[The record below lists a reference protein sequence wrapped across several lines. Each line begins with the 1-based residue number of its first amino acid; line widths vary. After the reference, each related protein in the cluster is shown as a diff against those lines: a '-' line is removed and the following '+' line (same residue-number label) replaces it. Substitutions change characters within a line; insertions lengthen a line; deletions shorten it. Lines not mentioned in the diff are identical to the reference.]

1 MVKMLIRE
9 IGNLLRN
16 VFGMFIIA
24 LLVIPVDLL
33 ILLLY
38 EPTPEWYAAQSET
51 VEAFAPEI
59 IAGGRWMIREI
70 ERMLMGV

>member
-1 MVKMLIRE
+1 
-9 IGNLLRN
+9 
-16 VFGMFIIA
+16 
-24 LLVIPVDLL
+24 VIPVDLL

-51 VEAFAPEI
+51 VEALAPDI

>member
-51 VEAFAPEI
+51 VEALAPDI